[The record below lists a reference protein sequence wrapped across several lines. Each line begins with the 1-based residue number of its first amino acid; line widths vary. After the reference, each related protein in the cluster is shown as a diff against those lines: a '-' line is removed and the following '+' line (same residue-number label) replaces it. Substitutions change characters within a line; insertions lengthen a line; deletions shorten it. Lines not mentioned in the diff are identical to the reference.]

1 MILVASLAALLL
13 FYLYHVFRWYAAKF
27 SKECY
32 LIDYVCFK
40 PSPDR
45 KIPTLNSGEVI
56 NRNKNLGLAEYKFL
70 LKMVIRSG
78 IGEETY
84 SPRNILEGREE
95 SPTIDDAM
103 LEMDEFFK
111 ASVADIFVKTGMS
124 PRDVDV
130 LVVTVSGFAPSP
142 SLASRIV
149 NQQKMRDDVKVYN
162 LSGMGCSAS
171 IIGVDMVRNMFKSGK
186 KTVAMVVSSES
197 MVPNWYCGNERSMM
211 LSNVLFR
218 SGGSV
223 MLFTNNPSMRNRAKL
238 KLKCLVRTNIGY
250 DDDGYSC
257 VMQQEDSMGLR
268 GFFLGPNLPKAA
280 MRAFSKNFQQLMPK
294 ILPYRELALFIYRY
308 AQQRINKTKGYA
320 NSAAA
325 KINFRSAVEHFCLH
339 AGGTAVI
346 DAVETALGLNDHD
359 VEAARMTLHR
369 WGNTSASSLWYV
381 LGYME
386 AKRWLRK
393 GDRVLMVSFGAGFE
407 CNSCVWEV
415 KRDLDDGDV
424 WEDCISNY
432 PPKTLINPFME
443 KFGWVN
449 DETEETLSETVEA
462 FKKRWQQ
469 SAAASSTA
477 SDDRQ

>member
-1 MILVASLAALLL
+1 MVLLAFLIALLL
-13 FYLYHVFRWYAAKF
+13 FCLYHILIRYNAKL
-27 SKECY
+27 SSDCY

-45 KIPTLNSGEVI
+45 KISTLTSGEVI
-56 NRNKNLGLAEYKFL
+56 NRNKYLGLPEYKFL
-70 LKMVIRSG
+70 LKMIIRSG

-111 ASVADIFVKTGMS
+111 ASVANILAKTNIS

-130 LVVTVSGFAPSP
+130 LVVSVSGFGPSP
-142 SLASRIV
+142 SLAARIV
-149 NQQKMRDDVKVYN
+149 HQQKMRDDVKTYN

-171 IIGVDMVRNMFKSGK
+171 LIAVDMVRNIFKSGK
-186 KTVAMVVSSES
+186 KTIAMVVSSES
-197 MVPNWYCGNERSMM
+197 IVPNWYCGNEKSMM

-223 MLFTNNPSMRNRAKL
+223 MLLTNDPSMKNRSKL
-238 KLKCLVRTNIGY
+238 RLKCLVRTNIGCE
-250 DDDGYSC
+250 DDGYNC
-257 VMQQEDSMGLR
+257 VMQQEDNAGR
-268 GFFLGPNLPKAA
+268 IGFYLGPGLPKAA
-280 MRAFSKNFQQLMPK
+280 MRAFSKNFKQLMPK
-294 ILPYRELALFIYRY
+294 ILPYRELLLYVYHFTK
-308 AQQRINKTKGYA
+308 QKVTKTKGYA

-346 DAVETALGLNDHD
+346 DAVGTALGLSEQD
-359 VEAARMTLHR
+359 VEAARMTLYR

-386 AKRWLRK
+386 AKKRLKK

-407 CNSCVWEV
+407 CNSCIWEV
-415 KRDLDDGDV
+415 KRDLGDGDV
-424 WEDCISNY
+424 WEDCIKDY
-432 PPKTLINPFME
+432 PPQNLVNPFLE
-443 KFGWVN
+443 RFGWVK
-449 DETEETLSETVEA
+449 DETDDTFGDNLDA
-462 FKKRWQQ
+462 FKKRWQ
-469 SAAASSTA
+469 
-477 SDDRQ
+477 

>member
-1 MILVASLAALLL
+1 MVLLAFLIVLLL
-13 FYLYHVFRWYAAKF
+13 FCLYHILIRYTAKL
-27 SKECY
+27 SSDCY

-45 KIPTLNSGEVI
+45 KISTLTSGEVI
-56 NRNKNLGLAEYKFL
+56 NRNKYLGLPEYKFL
-70 LKMVIRSG
+70 LKMIIRSG

-111 ASVADIFVKTGMS
+111 ASVANILAKTNIS

-130 LVVTVSGFAPSP
+130 LVVSVSGFGPSP
-142 SLASRIV
+142 SLAARIV
-149 NQQKMRDDVKVYN
+149 HQQKMRDDVKTYN

-171 IIGVDMVRNMFKSGK
+171 LIAVDMVRNIFKSGK
-186 KTVAMVVSSES
+186 KTIAMVVSSES
-197 MVPNWYCGNERSMM
+197 IVPNWYCGNEKSMM

-223 MLFTNNPSMRNRAKL
+223 MLLTNDPSMKNRSKL
-238 KLKCLVRTNIGY
+238 RLKCLVRTNIGCE
-250 DDDGYSC
+250 DDGYNC
-257 VMQQEDSMGLR
+257 VMQQEDNAGR
-268 GFFLGPNLPKAA
+268 IGFYLGPGLPKAA
-280 MRAFSKNFQQLMPK
+280 MRAFSKNFKQLMPK
-294 ILPYRELALFIYRY
+294 ILPYRELLLYVYHFTK
-308 AQQRINKTKGYA
+308 QKVTKTKGYA

-346 DAVETALGLNDHD
+346 DAVGTALGLSEQD
-359 VEAARMTLHR
+359 VEAARMTLYR

-386 AKRWLRK
+386 AKKRLKK

-407 CNSCVWEV
+407 CNSCIWEV
-415 KRDLDDGDV
+415 KRDLGDGDV
-424 WEDCISNY
+424 WEDCIKDY
-432 PPKTLINPFME
+432 PPQNLVNPFLE
-443 KFGWVN
+443 RFGWVK
-449 DETEETLSETVEA
+449 DETDDTFGDNLDA
-462 FKKRWQQ
+462 FKKRWQ
-469 SAAASSTA
+469 
-477 SDDRQ
+477 